1 MPLVINHILSPNIR
15 QFLQPLFQTLI
26 NDTITNVQAERANR
40 KSGKSKT
47 PGKTNYW
54 KVDWIRCTPLKSFD
68 FEACEKFHLK
78 TGARV
83 LLRAYVD
90 EINPKVIHVYKAVFN
105 LRT

>member
-1 MPLVINHILSPNIR
+1 MRARATH
-15 QFLQPLFQTLI
+15 
-26 NDTITNVQAERANR
+26 ITNVQAERAKR

-47 PGKTNYW
+47 PGKTDYW
-54 KVDWIRCTPLKSFD
+54 KVDWIRCTALKSSD
-68 FEACEKFHLK
+68 FEACEKIHPK

-83 LLRAYVD
+83 LLRGYVD